1 MTDYSGIKRR
11 TPKLTNL
18 FGALFY
24 QQWYEDRTANETLE
38 LAFGQRATGYRDRVL
53 EGIDLLLTQLHSEQN
68 VREHLMS
75 FDVDVDFDRDF
86 PEGVRKW
93 LEGARAVLRDL

>member
-1 MTDYSGIKRR
+1 
-11 TPKLTNL
+11 
-18 FGALFY
+18 
-24 QQWYEDRTANETLE
+24 
-38 LAFGQRATGYRDRVL
+38 VL
-53 EGIDLLLTQLHSEQN
+53 EEIDLLLTQLHSEQN
-68 VREHLMS
+68 VRERLMS

>member
-1 MTDYSGIKRR
+1 
-11 TPKLTNL
+11 
-18 FGALFY
+18 
-24 QQWYEDRTANETLE
+24 
-38 LAFGQRATGYRDRVL
+38 VL
-53 EGIDLLLTQLHSEQN
+53 EEIDLLLTQLHSEQN